1 MTAPQTLDPSLVF
14 HVRQYV
20 ADADGAEL
28 EHRVAL
34 LKCRGWAAAIRG
46 RTESPLAIE
55 CASYADHVA
64 GLFVFRAGESV
75 GRLDEVVR
83 MCRNLVVAAM
93 RADSLN
99 EPGDPI

>member
-1 MTAPQTLDPSLVF
+1 MTAQPTIDPSLVF
-14 HVRQYV
+14 HVHQYV
-20 ADADGAEL
+20 ADAYGAEL

-34 LKCRGWAAAIRG
+34 LKCRGWAAALRG
-46 RTESPLAIE
+46 RTQSPLAIQ
-55 CASYADHVA
+55 CASLADHVA

-75 GRLDEVVR
+75 ERLDEVVR

-99 EPGDPI
+99 EPGDEI